1 MFDLPEIYSKFP
13 LVVCF
18 AYDNVYV
25 SVLLFQFILFL
36 MQIDGGEAG
45 DCGRDGDDGCDG
57 CWMSVIFCGKFIF
70 SKEMAEFT

>member
-1 MFDLPEIYSKFP
+1 
-13 LVVCF
+13 
-18 AYDNVYV
+18 
-25 SVLLFQFILFL
+25 